1 MLMIILDF
9 FQIMN
14 EKAMEYTDVL
24 NACFNKVLQDF
35 NQQLLSIDRLA
46 TENT

>member
-24 NACFNKVLQDF
+24 NARFNKVLQDF